1 MPNLV
6 VVGAQWGDE
15 GKGKIVDLLTPS
27 FDLVVRY
34 QGGHNAGHTI
44 WVGGRKIVLHLIPS
58 GILHPGKTCLIGNG
72 VVVDLQAFWEEA
84 DLLASLGIVLSGRL
98 FISGQAHL
106 ILPCHRLQ
114 ERVEEAHRGGRKI
127 GTTSRGIGPA
137 YEDKIGRRGL
147 RVEDLLDLEQFRA
160 RLESLYEHKR
170 RTLGSEFHS
179 ELDAAA
185 TYELLAPLAERL
197 QPFIVDGP
205 QKANEAIDRGQTLLL
220 EGAQGTL
227 LDIDQGTF
235 PYVTSSTTWAAGAC
249 VGVGIHP
256 RFLHR
261 TLGISKA
268 YCTRVGSGA
277 FPTEL
282 HGDEGEAIRA
292 RGSEYGASTGRP
304 RRCGWFDAVA
314 MRFSHRLNRFD
325 GLAITKLDVLD
336 TMAEIPVCTAY
347 EYRGSR
353 LSGFPAET
361 VALGECRPVY
371 EVRPGWQ
378 TSTQGIREFSSLP
391 GKAQDYVRYLGDVV
405 GTGVAIVSTGADR
418 NDTILLPDGFLAD
431 LIV

>member
-58 GILHPGKTCLIGNG
+58 GILHPGKCCLIGNG

-84 DLLASLGIVLSGRL
+84 DLLTDMGIALAGRL
-98 FISGQAHL
+98 FISSQASL
-106 ILPCHRLQ
+106 ILPCHRVQ
-114 ERVEEAHRGGRKI
+114 ERVEEAARGGARI
-127 GTTSRGIGPA
+127 GTTNRGIGPA
-137 YEDKIGRRGL
+137 YEDKTGRRGL
-147 RVEDLLDLEQFRA
+147 RVEDLCSLERFRVRLEQ
-160 RLESLYEHKR
+160 LYAHKK
-170 RTLGSEFHS
+170 RTLGVEFAL
-179 ELDAAA
+179 ELDAGAA
-185 TYELLAPLAERL
+185 YELLAPLAERL

-227 LDIDQGTF
+227 LDIDQGTY

-282 HGDEGEAIRA
+282 PGPEGEIIRE

-314 MRFSHRLNRFD
+314 MRFSNRLNRFD

-336 TMAEIPVCTAY
+336 TMAEIPVCVGY

-353 LSGFPAET
+353 LTDFPAET
-361 VALGECRPVY
+361 AALAECRPVL
-371 EVRPGWQ
+371 ETRPGWE
-378 TSTQGIREFSSLP
+378 TVTQGIRDFADLP
-391 GKAQDYVRYLGDVV
+391 GRAQDYIRYLEDAV
-405 GTGVAIVSTGADR
+405 GAGVAIVSTGPDR
-418 NDTILLPDGFLAD
+418 NDTILRPEGFLAD
-431 LIV
+431 LVV